1 MRSGTKPLFARSA
14 LWRLGVSIVTA
25 ILPLALLACASSPK
39 QATLPSLTSRLE
51 AAAVQAPQSPAAA
64 PKATAAEAVRA
75 KQPAPAAAQEADTQ
89 NPLQAFAMVSEKD
102 LQEMRGCLG
111 VYYFD
116 YTFDINM
123 VASPEVSVSSKFTAA
138 VPDGTSPSFN
148 GTTAMFKDNNVLY
161 MAGPTSG
168 GLMSEVIVTGRDN
181 FVIAN
186 TQFNIHIPNAALIS
200 PTINVL
206 PAATLTGIGGK

>member
-1 MRSGTKPLFARSA
+1 MRCGIKPVFARSA
-14 LWRLGVSIVTA
+14 LRWLGVIMVMA
-25 ILPLALLACASSPK
+25 IFSLALLACASSPK

-51 AAAVQAPQSPAAA
+51 VAAVQPPPPAPKPAAAVDRTVREPRPAPVA
-64 PKATAAEAVRA
+64 PETAAVQDE
-75 KQPAPAAAQEADTQ
+75 
-89 NPLQAFAMVSEKD
+89 LQAFAVVPEEE
-102 LQEMRGCLG
+102 LQEMRGAMG

-116 YTFDINM
+116 FTFDINM
-123 VASPEVSVSSKFTAA
+123 MASPEVSVSSKFTAA

-148 GTTAMFKDNNVLY
+148 GTTAVFKDDNVFY
-161 MAGPTSG
+161 MAGPTQG
-168 GLMSEVIVTGRDN
+168 GLMSEVIVAGANN

-206 PAATLTGIGGK
+206 PAASLTGIGTK